1 MQNKFLFK
9 TGTSLLSQFFNYK
22 AAQQEFK
29 NPILNALQMGI
40 MMSGTADLFNQRKP
54 WEDELKKPFL
64 YAFTIGMDDFLIN
77 SGWTNKHHLTN
88 IASAVDFSDHLKE
101 SLMMENA
108 NKAYM
113 LHAAFGV
120 LGLKYLQEYYTGS
133 KGFIGT
139 MRDVQLKLNRNIEE
153 IEYTTDGAV
162 SAKMAITTQVVIN
175 KLIDS
180 QALQLPQEIAVYK
193 NSVVKPLIN
202 GSIGVLLGASG
213 FQRIKDKNQEILKS
227 PMSLLKISSE
237 SKHSQTLQDLDKI
250 SVESSDTLLSSMMIN
265 GGLIGINEAFNS
277 SKGLFPVSNLMSFA
291 GEIYQRANYV
301 DKIAQLQKYTIAG
314 SKIKTGLINS
324 PRTIIERDGLGYF
337 SHKSSDLD
345 EKQKQIIES
354 IESDKLKATGMYLL
368 SFVKNM
374 FLGSLNMNS
383 TGDNLAQIL
392 EHYVAMTHLDTS
404 IMNLSTVIQNEP
416 SLRSLSSLYKFLE
429 TVKNT
434 SYVTYQNHDYESLK
448 GLYLKNLDIRINGID
463 KLHMDDLFLE
473 SGNWY
478 LLTGKSG
485 CGKTTLM
492 STLRGLPNFAEA
504 IEITGDAFYPKTTS
518 DGKPQIYMLTQNN
531 NFPYM
536 VSIMEAILYPMITTE
551 TERVSYKGLVEEIM
565 LKMDGITR
573 DSEDGKEYL
582 ESGLLSRLFEI
593 ENDIYSVTSGGQQKK
608 MSLTGLIVRIMKET
622 GMLDIYNV
630 KISGGSTHDEA
641 MKVAKDSVGPVL
653 ILIDEVFNGL
663 DSGMSSAGFASS
675 SKGYVMQT
683 LKDSLPTKAI
693 VVSVEHQ
700 AQLDQYDHRIHL
712 NGDGSHNFT
721 DPKTGYVEPMNT
733 FDTDALQAESFDPF
747 AEIMSA
753 DA

>member
-1 MQNKFLFK
+1 MRVH
-9 TGTSLLSQFFNYK
+9 TK
-22 AAQQEFK
+22 A
-29 NPILNALQMGI
+29 
-40 MMSGTADLFNQRKP
+40 
-54 WEDELKKPFL
+54 
-64 YAFTIGMDDFLIN
+64 
-77 SGWTNKHHLTN
+77 H
-88 IASAVDFSDHLKE
+88 
-101 SLMMENA
+101 
-108 NKAYM
+108 M
-113 LHAAFGV
+113 LPVAFGV

-133 KGFIGT
+133 KGFIVT
-139 MRDVQLKLNRNIEE
+139 MRDVQLKLNKNIEE

-175 KLIDS
+175 RLIE
-180 QALQLPQEIAVYK
+180 LQEGLNSAQSVNLFKPIINVLIASY
-193 NSVVKPLIN
+193 
-202 GSIGVLLGASG
+202 LGASG
-213 FQRIKDKNQEILKS
+213 FQRIKDKNKEILQS

-250 SVESSDTLLSSMMIN
+250 SVESNDTLLSSMMIN
-265 GGLIGINEAFNS
+265 GGLIGINEGFNS
-277 SKGLFPVSNLMSFA
+277 SKGLFPLSNLMSLT

-345 EKQKQIIES
+345 EKQKQIVES
-354 IESDKLKATGMYLL
+354 IESDKSKALGIYFL
-368 SFVKNM
+368 SFIKNL
-374 FLGSLNMNS
+374 FLSQLNIDFA
-383 TGDNLAQIL
+383 GHEDNMHSISMLLQ
-392 EHYVAMTHLDTS
+392 HYMPTIQLDAS
-404 IMNLSTVIQNEP
+404 INNLPMMIQNEP
-416 SLRSLSSLYKFLE
+416 SLRSLASLYKFLE

-448 GLYLKNLDIRINGID
+448 GLYLKNLDIKINGID

-473 SGNWY
+473 SGHWY

-504 IEITGDAFYPKTTS
+504 IEITGDAFYPKTTL

-536 VSIMEAILYPMITTE
+536 VSIMEAILYPMVTTE
-551 TERVSYKGLVEEIM
+551 EERVSYKGLVEEIM
-565 LKMDGITR
+565 LKMDGVTR

-593 ENDIYSVTSGGQQKK
+593 ENDIYSVTIGGQQKK

-622 GMLDIYNV
+622 GMLDVYNT
-630 KISGGSTHDEA
+630 KISEGSTHDQA

-675 SKGYVMQT
+675 SKGYVMKT

-700 AQLDQYDHRIHL
+700 AQLDQYNHRIHL

-721 DPKTGYVEPMNT
+721 DPKTGYVEPMKT
-733 FDTDALQAESFDPF
+733 FDTDALQSESFDPF
-747 AEIMSA
+747 AEFMSA
-753 DA
+753 TA